1 METIE
6 QGVGVGS
13 MSSDELAG
21 VLVSHA
27 AWETA
32 GLAGV
37 LGVLVEF
44 DSRRVWADWGCWSA
58 QQWLSWKCGLGRV
71 AASERL
77 RVAHRLPDLP
87 RVAGGVL
94 CG

>member
-6 QGVGVGS
+6 QGVGVGV
-13 MSSDELAG
+13 MSSDELCAA
-21 VLVSHA
+21 LVSHA

-37 LGVLVEF
+37 LGVLAEF